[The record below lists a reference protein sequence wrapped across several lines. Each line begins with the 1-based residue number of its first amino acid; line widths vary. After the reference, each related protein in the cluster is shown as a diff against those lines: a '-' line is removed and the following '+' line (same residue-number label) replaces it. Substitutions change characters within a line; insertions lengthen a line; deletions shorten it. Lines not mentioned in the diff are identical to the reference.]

1 MSELREELKDRAV
14 EGDNMPGRLELDVTS
29 KGVEISVST
38 LSGKVLSNEVY
49 EFSVSSGSIS
59 FEEVFSTRERD
70 VSAHM
75 GIETAL
81 EDVIYHA
88 GKLSREFWEASD
100 E

>member
-1 MSELREELKDRAV
+1 
-14 EGDNMPGRLELDVTS
+14 
-29 KGVEISVST
+29 
-38 LSGKVLSNEVY
+38 VY

-88 GKLSREFWEASD
+88 GQLSREFWEASD